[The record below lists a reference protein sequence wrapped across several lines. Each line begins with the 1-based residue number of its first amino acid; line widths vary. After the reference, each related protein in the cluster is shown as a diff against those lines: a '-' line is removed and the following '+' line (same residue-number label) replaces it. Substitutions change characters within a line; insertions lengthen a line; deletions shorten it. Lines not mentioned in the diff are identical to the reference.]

1 MKIALKCQSPL
12 LESSL
17 MMFLRDYIVCEEEC
31 NFIISDEPIDGHK
44 AVCLIRDGEDSH
56 IRKPFTKESLL
67 EDLHQFYQS
76 IMLNPPLQNKIEA
89 SSAQESL
96 KDFVPLMSPP
106 NYPRNEHT
114 QDLQEQIQKLAQEF
128 AQKVV
133 TLVQNASNK

>member
-17 MMFLRDYIVCEEEC
+17 TMFLRDHIVCEEEC
-31 NFIISDEPIDGHK
+31 DFVISDELIESNK
-44 AVCLIRDGEDSH
+44 AVCLINDREDSH

-67 EDLHQFYQS
+67 EDLHRFYET
-76 IMLNPPLQNKIEA
+76 ITLNPPLKNTLEV

-96 KDFVPLMSPP
+96 QDFVPLMSPP
-106 NYPRNEHT
+106 NYPHSEHT

-128 AQKVV
+128 AQKVIA
-133 TLVQNASNK
+133 LVQNPSYK